1 MSASLNTTPILSS
14 LRSSSS
20 LSKFTFSFLFGQ
32 ISNPVYSS
40 YHIPEVRIVTVE
52 PLRAG
57 KECELI
63 LKFVNPTQHQTV
75 IKFLPLSFEE
85 EETNSGET
93 EESLVQTSDEQPQ
106 SLTDVSFFRVTNI
119 SIPYAKF

>member
-1 MSASLNTTPILSS
+1 M
-14 LRSSSS
+14 RYY
-20 LSKFTFSFLFGQ
+20 F
-32 ISNPVYSS
+32 S

-75 IKFLPLSFEE
+75 IKFLPLSLEE
-85 EETNSGET
+85 EVPSEGDSEQTD
-93 EESLVQTSDEQPQ
+93 VQIVEEQPPNIV
-106 SLTDVSFFRVTNI
+106 DVANC
-119 SIPYAKF
+119 